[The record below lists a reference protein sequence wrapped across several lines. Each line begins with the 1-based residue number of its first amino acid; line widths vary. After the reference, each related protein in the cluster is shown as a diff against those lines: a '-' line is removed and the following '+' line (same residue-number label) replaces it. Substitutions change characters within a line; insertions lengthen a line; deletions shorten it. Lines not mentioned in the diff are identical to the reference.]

1 MKEQKLVLK
10 NIDSFKLEDIFENHI
25 STESTKDYRNKE
37 KENEKT
43 NICL

>member
-1 MKEQKLVLK
+1 MKNKK
-10 NIDSFKLEDIFENHI
+10 IFENHI

-43 NICL
+43 NI